1 MLKEEPSSPRNC
13 AKSPQASH
21 HRLLALIRLA
31 TNIWLLASLT
41 LLVYGLAWNYSTHR
55 YLKGFA
61 DAIIPLDGSPEEKA
75 EALLKWFRNEPQRT
89 DSLLE
94 GPASL
99 RDPVNIVQNARLLKV
114 CGSATNAFMNLADVA
129 GVKTRRLLLLDESG
143 SAKHVVAEVQW
154 GDRWV
159 VVDPRSASVFEDS
172 SGRALSKEELRDPA
186 VFRDAISRIPGYSP
200 TYTFERTAHLR
211 LERIP
216 LLGGLLRRTLDRV
229 SPGWEEALDWG
240 YFPEN
245 PSLWPILASL
255 PLLLLGILIHLIV
268 GRYRSAP
275 QISPITQ
282 TIP

>member
-1 MLKEEPSSPRNC
+1 MAPR
-13 AKSPQASH
+13 
-21 HRLLALIRLA
+21 
-31 TNIWLLASLT
+31 
-41 LLVYGLAWNYSTHR
+41 
-55 YLKGFA
+55 
-61 DAIIPLDGSPEEKA
+61 EEKA

-172 SGRALSKEELRDPA
+172 SGRALTKEELRDPA